1 MIGLQIEVENMDVLL
16 IAIIF
21 ALLLYLLLIL
31 LFSSSGNE
39 QVRHRL
45 LRYFKENNVD
55 DIQEQFIKEKSEEQN
70 KRKKDRFKLASKEF
84 SNYIAASGIKLKPN
98 EFIYLWF
105 SLTLIPTLIVL
116 LLGGSIVTGIALS
129 IIGIAIPPFL
139 VSNARKKRDELFNK
153 QLGEATIIMGNSI
166 KGGFTFL
173 QSIENIAEEMQPP
186 ISTEFAKVL
195 REIHYGVK
203 QQDALNRMVERTNNK
218 DLELLVSAV
227 MTSAQVGS
235 NLSDILETISSTI
248 RDRIR
253 IKNEIKTLTAQG
265 RISGLIIGLLP
276 VVLILA
282 IMVITPSYFEGFFES
297 MLGKILIIISIVLEI
312 IGFAFINKIVNIK
325 M

>member
-1 MIGLQIEVENMDVLL
+1 MDIYL
-16 IAIIF
+16 ITINLAILVYLIF
-21 ALLLYLLLIL
+21 IL
-31 LFSSSGNE
+31 LFSKLGNE
-39 QVRHRL
+39 QTRYRIS
-45 LRYFKENNVD
+45 RYFKENNVD
-55 DIQEQFIKEKSEEQN
+55 DVQEQFIKEKSEEQSI
-70 KRKKDRFKLASKEF
+70 RKKNRFKLASKEF
-84 SNYIAASGIKLKPN
+84 SNNIISSGIKLKPN

-105 SLTLIPTLIVL
+105 GLTLIPIFIVL
-116 LLGGSIVTGIALS
+116 LFGGSIVTAIALS

-139 VSNARKKRDELFNK
+139 LNNARKKREDLFNK

-203 QQDALNRMVERTNNK
+203 QQDALNHMVERTKNK
-218 DLELLVSAV
+218 DFELLVSAV
-227 MTSAQVGS
+227 MTSTQVGS
-235 NLSDILETISSTI
+235 NLSEILETISSTI
-248 RDRIR
+248 RDRIK
-253 IKNEIKTLTAQG
+253 IKNEINTLTAQG

-276 VVLILA
+276 IVLILA
-282 IMVITPSYFEGFFES
+282 IMVMTPSYFEGFFDS
-297 MLGKILIIISIVLEI
+297 LLGKILVGVSIVLEI